1 MEAVAAALI
10 AGGRPRIAAG
20 RNGYAVA
27 MSENPEDEARV
38 ATRADLLPEER
49 TAGSEDPQHQAE
61 EILRDSDER
70 TDHPVETGQESTQT
84 STPDERP
91 GY

>member
-1 MEAVAAALI
+1 MT
-10 AGGRPRIAAG
+10 
-20 RNGYAVA
+20 
-27 MSENPEDEARV
+27 ENPEDEARV

-49 TAGSEDPQHQAE
+49 TAGSEDPAHQAE
-61 EILRDSDER
+61 EIPRDSDER
-70 TDHPVETGQESTQT
+70 TDHPDEIGQESTQT

>member
-1 MEAVAAALI
+1 MTESAADEE
-10 AGGRPRIAAG
+10 RI
-20 RNGYAVA
+20 
-27 MSENPEDEARV
+27 SH
-38 ATRADLLPEER
+38 RAELLPEEQE
-49 TAGSEDPQHQAE
+49 AGSDDPHRQAE

-70 TDHPVETGQESTQT
+70 TDHPDEIGQESTQT